1 MNTCRTLPESSD
13 DRFCSPSARPDLF
26 PPAANDTLL
35 RPWRP
40 PPHPCKLATSTYLN
54 TGCCQDPSLAPD
66 ARAKSTPPCDQSRR
80 VQQVYPSPPLTD
92 AALASTVP
100 LPELP
105 VEPPE
110 TRCGCPDREQIVDV
124 NMSHDG
130 ARHVAP
136 LSPPPT
142 LLVGAKELPSDDWSQ
157 GAEHG
162 VETWRYGDGSVDGG
176 AAAPPFPPVRDDSGF
191 EECGPQ
197 GEQGGCADDRKA
209 AGSHGDHVVI
219 EPTSVWIPHS
229 PLSMHESLPLA
240 DLPPLHDDPSSS
252 GRRDS
257 LFDPVEF
264 APMPTQPGG
273 WTFES
278 EMDWSAS
285 PSSTLFDD
293 LSAPPSP
300 KPGRLSLDSAD
311 LCSPLG
317 FAPHGSTHQQ
327 PSPISPLDIP
337 YHQPD
342 RHWYS
347 SAQGSGEASGL
358 RSTHVAQEQHQYHP
372 PFLTPFNHFSL
383 HPPPVD
389 ADLDSDY
396 SDTVMPSEDEDSD
409 PSLPPPSPRR
419 RPLNELHDATPAHG
433 DLCPTPAPHSPHSAV
448 LALPDFDMEDLRE
461 APSSPHSPHRALPE
475 LEDEEM
481 HSPLSELHALPMDT
495 ISPALL
501 GGAPPPPPEREGLG
515 LFLQPVAIDPPLA
528 RSPSPDEDDLQFLD
542 VQLDPASTHLEV
554 DEFLQLRALRKHA
567 LQQERAARLAEAE
580 LNERVTAAA
589 NALLPPVEGLPRGAA
604 LQSDAELAERR
615 ARKRELHAAMDMR
628 AEARRVRKLQKQR
641 SKEIGALLDL
651 KMQTPF
657 SPIEGFPPIM
667 GGGKAWTRSIAHLVA
682 HMVLRRRDRS
692 RPLENRPPP
701 VSPMR
706 RNSYLHLS
714 VSADDLLAMDAD
726 RDLGAD
732 VDSDMEE

>member
-1 MNTCRTLPESSD
+1 
-13 DRFCSPSARPDLF
+13 
-26 PPAANDTLL
+26 
-35 RPWRP
+35 
-40 PPHPCKLATSTYLN
+40 
-54 TGCCQDPSLAPD
+54 
-66 ARAKSTPPCDQSRR
+66 
-80 VQQVYPSPPLTD
+80 
-92 AALASTVP
+92 
-100 LPELP
+100 
-105 VEPPE
+105 
-110 TRCGCPDREQIVDV
+110 
-124 NMSHDG
+124 MSHDG

-142 LLVGAKELPSDDWSQ
+142 LLVGPRDLPSDDWSQ
-157 GAEHG
+157 DVEHG
-162 VETWRYGDGSVDGG
+162 VESWRYGDGSEDGG

-191 EECGPQ
+191 EEFGPQ
-197 GEQGGCADDRKA
+197 GNQGGCEDGQKSEGSRDDRA
-209 AGSHGDHVVI
+209 MI

-229 PLSMHESLPLA
+229 PLSLHDGLPLA
-240 DLPPLHDDPSSS
+240 DLPPLHDDASSS
-252 GRRDS
+252 GRRGS

-264 APMPTQPGG
+264 APMPSHPGG
-273 WTFES
+273 WPLES

-300 KPGRLSLDSAD
+300 KPGGLSLDSAD
-311 LCSPLG
+311 FGSPLG
-317 FAPHGSTHQQ
+317 IAPHGSPYQQ
-327 PSPISPLDIP
+327 SSLISPLDIP
-337 YHQPD
+337 YHHPD
-342 RHWYS
+342 RHWYG
-347 SAQGSGEASGL
+347 SAQSSGEPSGA
-358 RSTHVAQEQHQYHP
+358 HAAQEQQQYHP

-396 SDTVMPSEDEDSD
+396 SDTVMPSEDDDSD

-419 RPLNELHDATPAHG
+419 RPLNELHDAMPAHG
-433 DLCPTPAPHSPHSAV
+433 DLCPTPAPHSPHSAM
-448 LALPDFDMEDLRE
+448 LALPDFYMEDLRE
-461 APSSPHSPHRALPE
+461 APESPHSPHRALPE

-481 HSPLSELHALPMDT
+481 HSPLSELPALPMDT
-495 ISPALL
+495 ISPSLL
-501 GGAPPPPPEREGLG
+501 GGAPAPEREGLG
-515 LFLQPVAIDPPLA
+515 LFLQPVSIDPPLA

-542 VQLDPASTHLEV
+542 VQLDPASTNLAV

-589 NALLPPVEGLPRGAA
+589 NALLPPVQGLPPAA
-604 LQSDAELAERR
+604 MQTDADLAEKR

-651 KMQTPF
+651 KMQTPI
-657 SPIEGFPPIM
+657 SPIEGYPPIM
-667 GGGKAWTRSIAHLVA
+667 SGGKPWTRSIAHLVA

-701 VSPMR
+701 VCPMR
-706 RNSYLHLS
+706 KNSYLRFS

-726 RDLGAD
+726 RDLD
-732 VDSDMEE
+732 VDADNDMEE